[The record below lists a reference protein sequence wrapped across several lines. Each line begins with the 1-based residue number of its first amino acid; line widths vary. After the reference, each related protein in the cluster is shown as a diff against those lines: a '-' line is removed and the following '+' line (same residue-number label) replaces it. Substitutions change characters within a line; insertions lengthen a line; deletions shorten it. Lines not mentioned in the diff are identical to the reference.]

1 MATTNPI
8 STVGFNFE
16 VSVYLE
22 GLVKTSNNHKKFSSK
37 RLNANR
43 KLFRVSILL
52 FYIKSAS
59 L

>member
-22 GLVKTSNNHKKFSSK
+22 GLVKTSNNHKSSVAK
-37 RLNANR
+37 D
-43 KLFRVSILL
+43 
-52 FYIKSAS
+52 
-59 L
+59 